1 MVYYEMR
8 NERGREREREREKER
23 ERVVREKGDARRR
36 RADAR
41 VSKAASEAS

>member
-23 ERVVREKGDARRR
+23 ERVVREKGDTRGFPRQRAK
-36 RADAR
+36 RADIAG
-41 VSKAASEAS
+41 V